1 MDWEGLRQES
11 ESNLQQDN
19 LKGSYSLFI
28 SIVLIIIIVTIIG
41 VVWINGN
48 TSELYIR
55 EGWHYRWGDS
65 PKAADGQPEWVKK
78 FNEPEEWHNTRFPG
92 QPPGWDGKSVLW
104 LHGILPTTVYA
115 KPILFLAT
123 VNHHIECWVD
133 GRRIYQSGEIPVPEG
148 TAYNP
153 WFPMHL
159 IELPN
164 DAAGKNIYLRI
175 HSNGPI
181 IGLGA
186 MPRIGDHTEIVAIR
200 TRLDFFRTGSVFLGL
215 FGSSIAFFMALR
227 NKGLKSYYAFAGG
240 AVCNSLVGMSGIFN
254 IQTLIKSSQI
264 LMFGTMTG
272 ALFGQGFLIWF
283 LESIV
288 QERHVKTVRRIRYL
302 LFLVAASGM
311 LLLCFDTG
319 KSIFLVRMALC
330 MLVLNIILL
339 FHVFWGQLRTNEE
352 ARIYAAGIGAWAVA
366 LGADALRSLG
376 ILALPVA
383 IGVSGQLVD
392 LSCQA
397 FILLQRVRRLYQQKE
412 EAALQILRNND
423 ELNLLNAQI
432 NNSND
437 NLERQIT
444 QRTGELQAT
453 TLLLQQ
459 QNEKLACMEKARQ
472 HLVSNIAHDLRTP
485 VMMIRG
491 YVEAILDGVAQ
502 EPVQK
507 EKALQVI
514 HSKTLL
520 LNNLIEDFFTLCKL
534 ESRMLTVEWQKA
546 LVGNFLKSILD
557 SYQADAANLNVK
569 LLFLVPPEVRD
580 KIIKI
585 DRFRLEQ
592 VFANLIYNAVK
603 YTPAGGSITV
613 AAGVGITGDE
623 VVFSVRD
630 TGVGIS
636 VEELEKIFDRF
647 YAGRGAIVHSVGS
660 STGLGLAIAKEIVD
674 IHGGRI
680 WVESEVGQ
688 GSIFYIALP
697 LLQE

>member
-1 MDWEGLRQES
+1 M
-11 ESNLQQDN
+11 QQDN

-28 SIVLIIIIVTIIG
+28 SIVLIIIMVTIVG

-48 TSELYIR
+48 NSELYIHD
-55 EGWHYRWGDS
+55 GWQYRWGDS
-65 PKAADGQPEWVKK
+65 PIATDGRPEWV
-78 FNEPEEWHNTRFPG
+78 ETAIEQGVWHDTKFPG

-104 LHGILPTTVYA
+104 LHGKLPTTVYA

-133 GRRIYQSGEIPVPEG
+133 GKRIYQSGEIPVPAG

-159 IELPN
+159 IELPD
-164 DAAGKNIYLRI
+164 DAAGKNVYLRI

-186 MPRIGDHTEIVAIR
+186 MPRVGGRTEMVAIR

-215 FGSSIAFFMALR
+215 FGSGIAFVMALR
-227 NKGLKSYYAFAGG
+227 NRDLKSYYAFAGG

-254 IQTLIKSSQI
+254 IQTLIKSSQV
-264 LMFGTMTG
+264 LMFGTMAG

-302 LFLVAASGM
+302 LFLVAAGGM
-311 LLLCFDTG
+311 LLLYFDTG
-319 KSIFLVRMALC
+319 KSVRLVQMALG
-330 MLVLNIILL
+330 MLVLNFILL
-339 FHVFWGQLRTNEE
+339 FYVFWGQLRTNEE
-352 ARIYAAGIGAWAVA
+352 ARIYAAGICAWAVA

-383 IGVSGQLVD
+383 IGVSGQLID

-432 NNSND
+432 NNIND
-437 NLERQIT
+437 NLERQIME
-444 QRTGELQAT
+444 RTSQLQAT

-502 EPVQK
+502 EPKQRN
-507 EKALQVI
+507 KALQVI

-520 LNNLIEDFFTLCKL
+520 LNSLIEDFFTLCKL
-534 ESRMLTVEWQKA
+534 ESRMLSVDWQKA
-546 LVGNFLKSILD
+546 FVGNFLKSILD
-557 SYQADAANLNVK
+557 SYQADAANMNVK
-569 LLFLVPPEVRD
+569 LLLKVPPEMQD

-613 AAGVGITGDE
+613 AAEAGITGNE
-623 VVFSVRD
+623 VVFSVLD

-674 IHGGRI
+674 MHGGRI
-680 WVESEVGQ
+680 WVESEVGR

>member
-1 MDWEGLRQES
+1 MQQ
-11 ESNLQQDN
+11 SNF
-19 LKGSYSLFI
+19 KGAYSFFI
-28 SIVLIIIIVTIIG
+28 AIVLIIITITVVA
-41 VVWINGN
+41 VVWISGKQ
-48 TSELYIR
+48 SELYIHD
-55 EGWHYRWGDS
+55 GWHYRWGDS
-65 PKAADGQPEWVKK
+65 PVMADGRPEWTVTPREPGEWRDTK
-78 FNEPEEWHNTRFPG
+78 FPS

-104 LHGILPTTVYA
+104 LHGILPSVEYA

-123 VNHHIECWVD
+123 VNHHIECWMD
-133 GRRIYQSGEIPVPEG
+133 GKRIYQSGEIPVPEG

-159 IELPN
+159 IELP
-164 DAAGKNIYLRI
+164 DKAAGKDIYLRI

-186 MPRIGDHTEIVAIR
+186 MPRFGGMIEITESR
-200 TRLDFFRTGSVFLGL
+200 TRLDFFRTGAVFLGL
-215 FGSSIAFFMALR
+215 FGGGVAFIMALR

-264 LMFGTMTG
+264 LMFVTIAG

-288 QERHVKTVRRIRYL
+288 QERHVKLVRRIRYL
-302 LFLVAASGM
+302 LFISAAGGM
-311 LLLCFDTG
+311 LQVTLDPG
-319 KSIFLVRMALC
+319 KSVFLVKMALIT
-330 MLVLNIILL
+330 LFLNIILL
-339 FHVFWGQLRTNEE
+339 VYVFWGQLRTNEE

-366 LGADALRSLG
+366 LTADALRSLG
-376 ILALPVA
+376 LLAMPIS

-397 FILLQRVRRLYQQKE
+397 FILLQRIRRLYQQKE
-412 EAALQILRNND
+412 DDALLISRKNE
-423 ELNLLNAQI
+423 ELNLLNTKI
-432 NNSND
+432 NTNNES
-437 NLERQIT
+437 LERQIME
-444 QRTGELQAT
+444 RTGELRAT

-491 YVEAILDGVAQ
+491 YVEAILDGVAR
-502 EPVQK
+502 EPKQQ

-514 HSKTLL
+514 HNKTLL
-520 LNNLIEDFFTLCKL
+520 LNNLIEDFFTLCTL
-534 ESRMLTVEWQKA
+534 ESRMMTVEWKTIF
-546 LVGNFLKSILD
+546 VGHFLKSILD
-557 SYQADAANLNVK
+557 SYQSDTANLNVN
-569 LLFLVPPEVRD
+569 LFFKAPAEVLD
-580 KIIKI
+580 KTIKI

-592 VFANLIYNAVK
+592 VFANLIYNAMK

-613 AAGVGITGDE
+613 SARLAIAGDE
-623 VVFSVRD
+623 VVFSVQD

-674 IHGGRI
+674 MHGGRI
-680 WVESEVGQ
+680 WVESEVGR
-688 GSIFYIALP
+688 GSIFFIALP
-697 LLQE
+697 LLRENTSVMIGS

>member
-1 MDWEGLRQES
+1 
-11 ESNLQQDN
+11 LQQDN

-28 SIVLIIIIVTIIG
+28 SVVLIIIIVTLVGI
-41 VVWINGN
+41 VWISGN
-48 TSELYIR
+48 QSELYIR
-55 EGWHYRWGDS
+55 EGWQYRWGDS
-65 PKAADGQPEWVKK
+65 PVNADGQPEWVVAES
-78 FNEPEEWHNTRFPG
+78 EPETWKDTKFPG

-104 LHGILPTTVYA
+104 LHGKLPAAEYA
-115 KPILFLAT
+115 RPILFLAT
-123 VNHHIECWVD
+123 VNHHIECWMD
-133 GRRIYQSGEIPVPEG
+133 GKRIYQSGEIPVPAG

-159 IELPN
+159 IELP
-164 DAAGKNIYLRI
+164 AGSAGKDLYLRI

-186 MPRIGDHTEIVAIR
+186 MPRVGGFEEMIAIR
-200 TRLDFFRTGSVFLGL
+200 ARLDFFRTGSVFLGL
-215 FGSSIAFFMALR
+215 FGSGIAFILALR

-254 IQTLIKSSQI
+254 IQTLIESSQV
-264 LMFGTMTG
+264 LLFGTMAG

-288 QERHVKTVRRIRYL
+288 QERHIKLVRTIRYL
-302 LFLVAASGM
+302 LFIMAVYGM
-311 LLLCFDTG
+311 IMLSVDTG
-319 KSIFLVRMALC
+319 KSIALVKMSFI
-330 MLVLNIILL
+330 MLILNLGLL
-339 FHVFWGQLRTNEE
+339 AYVFRGQLRTNEE

-376 ILALPVA
+376 ILALPIA

-397 FILLQRVRRLYQQKE
+397 FILIQRIRRVYQQKE
-412 EAALQILRNND
+412 EASLQILRHND

-432 NNSND
+432 NHINE
-437 NLERQIT
+437 NLERQVME
-444 QRTGELQAT
+444 RTAELQAT

-459 QNEKLACMEKARQ
+459 QNEKLACMENARQ

-502 EPVQK
+502 KPKEK

-514 HSKTLL
+514 HNKTLL

-534 ESRMLTVEWQKA
+534 ESRMLTVEWQKV
-546 LVGNFLKSILD
+546 LVGDFLKSILD
-557 SYQADAANLNVK
+557 SYQPDAANMNVT
-569 LLFLVPPEVRD
+569 LLFQAPAELQD
-580 KIIKI
+580 KTIKV

-613 AAGVGITGDE
+613 AARAGMAGDE
-623 VVFSVRD
+623 VIFSVQD
-630 TGVGIS
+630 TGIGIS

-674 IHGGRI
+674 MHGGRI
-680 WVESEVGQ
+680 WVESEVGR

-697 LLQE
+697 LLQD